1 MDTDTHVSYHL
12 PSKSFS
18 NFLRKKDRHLHDVCL
33 CGIFHPLFLILLFY
47 DLFQLFSNFLIRY
60 LDAKLLKPA
69 VMQMHLHDVCLCGIF
84 HPLFLIL
91 LFYDLF
97 QLFSNFLI
105 RYLDAKL
112 LKPAVMQMLICF
124 C

>member
-1 MDTDTHVSYHL
+1 MSYFCYVLIRVLQKVGRLIVRRICAHGAEFVQVKIFLMDSY
-12 PSKSFS
+12 S
-18 NFLRKKDRHLHDVCL
+18 FLRKKDRHLHDVCL

-69 VMQMHLHDVCLCGIF
+69 VMQM
-84 HPLFLIL
+84 
-91 LFYDLF
+91 
-97 QLFSNFLI
+97 
-105 RYLDAKL
+105 
-112 LKPAVMQMLICF
+112 LICF